1 MTTRA
6 LGDTDAPSTRRASAP
21 SPSALGDP
29 ARLFE
34 ALIESSPHAIALY
47 ELRSGLICHANLGM
61 VALTGLSRACL
72 HGGRIHD
79 LFTPTRPSSGGYDDG
94 RLNGQFV
101 LLLPAGKQRTI
112 EARTELVA
120 FDGTAYGQFIGWDV
134 TEEAN
139 TQRQLAYRANHDVL
153 TGLFNEAAALA
164 YLSSSLRHLKPEQND
179 SVAVIY
185 LDLNGF
191 KAINDT
197 HGHDVGDLIL
207 AEAGDRLDKVT
218 RAGDLA
224 ARLHGDEFLVVCTVR
239 NSIHAAHIVDRVR
252 AELRRP
258 YDVGGAVLDAP
269 ASIGVALAVDPAT
282 QAEALLRCADQ
293 RMYADK
299 RLAKKRIA

>member
-1 MTTRA
+1 M
-6 LGDTDAPSTRRASAP
+6 
-21 SPSALGDP
+21 
-29 ARLFE
+29 FE
-34 ALIESSPHAIALY
+34 ALIECSPHAIALY
-47 ELRSGLICHANLGM
+47 ELSTGLICHANLGM

-72 HGGRIHD
+72 HGGRIHELLD
-79 LFTPTRPSSGGYDDG
+79 PTQPPTGGYDDG
-94 RLNGQFV
+94 RLNGQFT
-101 LLLPAGKQRTI
+101 LYLPNGRRRTI

-120 FDGTAYGQFIGWDV
+120 FDGHAYGQFIGWDV
-134 TEEAN
+134 TEQAN
-139 TQRQLAYRANHDVL
+139 TQQELAYRANHDVL

-164 YLSSSLRHLKPEQND
+164 YLSSSLRHLRPDQND

-191 KAINDT
+191 KAINDA
-197 HGHDVGDLIL
+197 HGHDVGDVIL
-207 AEAGDRLDKVT
+207 AEAGKRLDQVT

-258 YDVGGAVLDAP
+258 YQVGEVVLDAP
-269 ASIGVALAVDPAT
+269 ASIGVALAIDPAT